1 VKAALDSA
9 TQGALNLFGTAA
21 GSNAEIEEAKKN
33 ANDLSGL
40 VRKKAKDDSKPEAA
54 AADTATNGN
63 GKRKAEEPADSEA
76 ATESKKAKVE
86 DQAEEIVA

>member
-1 VKAALDSA
+1 MKAALDSA

-86 DQAEEIVA
+86 EQAEETVA

>member
-21 GSNAEIEEAKKN
+21 GSNTEIEEAKKN
-33 ANDLSGL
+33 ANDLSSL
-40 VRKKAKDDSKPEAA
+40 VRKKVKDEPKPEPAVA
-54 AADTATNGN
+54 GTATNGN
-63 GKRKAEEPADSEA
+63 GKRKAEESADDEG

-86 DQAEEIVA
+86 DHAEGTVA